1 MRKVVVGFGFVTSW
15 LACVPFASGQQPTIR
30 AQSIDT
36 AIADRALR
44 LYLSPIRVDSGYRLT
59 PNGYSG
65 ATNVQQIVDFADRR
79 DSARVSQT
87 IGTVSRTIDTWN
99 GVQFVSPQ
107 LAGPFE
113 LTGTLSGHLDFIT
126 NDAFDFRISLYELT
140 SNGDYFLVSTYST
153 QDSGVRDTSKRRS
166 LEPGVRQHLDYQSG
180 LFTRHMVQNGSR
192 LVLLITIL
200 RRAEIQIDGTTGRA
214 VNSRTIA
221 DM

>member
-15 LACVPFASGQQPTIR
+15 LACVPFASAQQSTIR

-36 AIADRALR
+36 AIAGPLR

-59 PNGYSG
+59 PNAYNG
-65 ATNVQQIVDFADRR
+65 ATHVQQIVDFADRR
-79 DSARVSQT
+79 DSARVSPA

-126 NDAFDFRISLYELT
+126 
-140 SNGDYFLVSTYST
+140 
-153 QDSGVRDTSKRRS
+153 
-166 LEPGVRQHLDYQSG
+166 
-180 LFTRHMVQNGSR
+180 
-192 LVLLITIL
+192 
-200 RRAEIQIDGTTGRA
+200 
-214 VNSRTIA
+214 
-221 DM
+221 